1 MDDSNANGE
10 MLAWHAVQNP
20 YPLYRKLQHEGRVRR
35 HVVKSFSAA
44 VSAWVITDYDE
55 AKALLM
61 DPRLGKD
68 ARELPRITAKH
79 AVNLD
84 GPVFEIPPSM
94 LFSDPPDHTRLRSSL
109 TKAFTPRRVEQLR
122 PWIIDTCRGFA
133 EAIVPGQVFDAV
145 ETLALR
151 LPIAVIGSMLGIP
164 EDQFDEFGRNVRV
177 LASIDATN
185 EEKQAAV
192 AAEFAE
198 IAKLV
203 AVKRETPGDDLT
215 SALIPEMDEG
225 NLSETELQMT
235 ILLLINA
242 GFETT
247 ANLISSAL
255 MLLAAHPDQRSRLAN
270 DLSEVP
276 RAVEEVLRYESP
288 LNLTTVRY
296 TKKPVTVGEVT
307 IPEEETVFIS
317 LCATNRD
324 PNNFDEPDTFD
335 STRERVKHLA
345 FGHGLHH
352 CLGAPLARLEAEL
365 LLSELLTKFS
375 SWGIAGQV
383 QDLEWRNTIAM
394 RGLKSL
400 PMIMH

>member
-1 MDDSNANGE
+1 VDGSEEKVD
-10 MLAWHAVQNP
+10 MLARHAVQDP
-20 YPLYRKLQHEGRVRR
+20 YPLYRKLRDEGTVRR

-44 VSAWVITDYDE
+44 VSAWLITDYDQ
-55 AKALLM
+55 AKTLLM

-84 GPVFEIPPSM
+84 GPVFQVPPSM
-94 LFSDPPDHTRLRSSL
+94 LFSDPPDHTRLRKSL
-109 TKAFTPRRVEQLR
+109 TKAFTVRRVEELR
-122 PWIIDTCRGFA
+122 PWIIDYCRDLA
-133 EAIVPGQVFDAV
+133 DAIVPGQVFDAV

-151 LPIAVIGSMLGIP
+151 LPVAVIGSMLGIP
-164 EDQFDEFGRNVRV
+164 EDSFDDFARNVRV
-177 LASIDATN
+177 IASIDATN

-203 AVKRETPGDDLT
+203 AVKRETPSDDLT
-215 SALIPEMDEG
+215 SALIPEMDAG

-255 MLLAAHPDQRSRLAN
+255 MLLATHPDQRARLAGN
-270 DLSEVP
+270 LSEVP

-296 TKKPVTVGEVT
+296 TKEPVEVGEVT
-307 IPEEETVFIS
+307 IPEDETVFIS
-317 LCATNRD
+317 LCAANRD
-324 PNNFDEPDTFD
+324 PANFADPDTFD
-335 STRERVKHLA
+335 SEREQIKHLA
-345 FGHGLHH
+345 FGYGVHH
-352 CLGAPLARLEAEL
+352 CLGAPLARLEAQIL
-365 LLSELLTKFS
+365 LGELLTRFGT
-375 SWGIAGQV
+375 WQIAGEA
-383 QDLEWRNTIAM
+383 QDLEWRNMIAM
-394 RGLKSL
+394 RGLKHL
-400 PMIMH
+400 PMIMK